1 VRGQAAAAA
10 AAAGGSGTIVQD
22 VSKHGLDNLAA
33 DEGVDDGGID
43 VHVLRIGKHLGRRL
57 VAQQLADRPRLLPEA
72 GLDQVPGARKLAAL
86 LRPEAVVVA
95 QVTKQVPR
103 LARRQ
108 HRPDGLPAQPTIQG
122 IQQRFAIGGARIASQ
137 AAARRVV

>member
-1 VRGQAAAAA
+1 MGEGGARAR
-10 AAAGGSGTIVQD
+10 AGCGGGGGGGGGTIVQD

-57 VAQQLADRPRLLPEA
+57 VAQQLADRPRLLPKA

-95 QVTKQVPR
+95 
-103 LARRQ
+103 
-108 HRPDGLPAQPTIQG
+108 
-122 IQQRFAIGGARIASQ
+122 
-137 AAARRVV
+137 